1 MNPTPAKLL
10 GVCAW
15 LSDRFRL
22 DVTGLRIICIAA
34 VIFGVGSPLILYLVL
49 YLIKPRGY

>member
-1 MNPTPAKLL
+1 MKPTPSKLL

-15 LSDRFRL
+15 LADRFGL
-22 DVTGLRIICIAA
+22 NVTGLRIICVVA

-49 YLIKPRGY
+49 YLLKPRGY